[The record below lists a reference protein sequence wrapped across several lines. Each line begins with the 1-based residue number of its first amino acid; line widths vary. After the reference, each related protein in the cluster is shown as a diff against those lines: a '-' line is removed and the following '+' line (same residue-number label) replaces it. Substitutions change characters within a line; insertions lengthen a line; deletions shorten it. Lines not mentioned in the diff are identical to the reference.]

1 MASIVHSNM
10 NHKGVLNLGMQAVPR
25 FKVQWTEIL
34 LGCNTVWDSFFYYGL
49 KLIIKLKGTTS
60 VADLWLFW
68 WIWITFQQEEEFES
82 TRKNFQKALD
92 AMQTAMEQE
101 AKGKAEAIRM
111 KKKLEADVV
120 ELEMCKCCHLI
131 LI

>member
-1 MASIVHSNM
+1 
-10 NHKGVLNLGMQAVPR
+10 L
-25 FKVQWTEIL
+25 
-34 LGCNTVWDSFFYYGL
+34 
-49 KLIIKLKGTTS
+49 
-60 VADLWLFW
+60 ADLWLFW
-68 WIWITFQQEEEFES
+68 CILLTFKTFQQEEEFES

-92 AMQTAMEQE
+92 AMQSALEQE